1 MIVIDDSDGLFFII
15 SPKKGNPTNCFL
27 LPQIYCTIYLSFN
40 IYLEQH
46 TRPLVS
52 IFQKV
57 SLFHRPNIR
66 LFAIINSLNSL
77 PSRSRKI
84 MVSRS
89 MTQRWPSKW
98 IQNMQKYVKSY
109 HSYVSILKNTQFMN
123 FYNVIILLTYIP
135 TYLYTHNAV
144 LLRSFVVGRVT

>member
-1 MIVIDDSDGLFFII
+1 MIVIDDSDGLFSII
-15 SPKKGNPTNCFL
+15 SQKNEYPRNCFL

-144 LLRSFVVGRVT
+144 LL